1 MPTPLPFTLERT
13 VMIRATPETV
23 FRFFMDDR
31 RWASWWGAGSTIDPR
46 PGGRVRIRYPD
57 GTEVSG
63 DVVEIVSPRRLVFTY
78 GYVKGTPIPA
88 GGSQVTIQ
96 LDVHDSGTRLRLI
109 HEFADATTRDAHVQG
124 WRYQLAVF
132 ANVVADEVNARA
144 ADVVDDWFAAWGII
158 QPAEREQ
165 ALRAIA
171 LSDVSFRDR
180 YGLVDGLSDLVSHID
195 GALRF
200 MPDVRLQRRGVIRH
214 CQGVVLADWVATV
227 GDGQTR
233 ASGTNVFVINANGQ
247 IESVTGL
254 WNA

>member
-1 MPTPLPFTLERT
+1 
-13 VMIRATPETV
+13 MIRATPDTV

-88 GGSQVTIQ
+88 GGSQVTIE
-96 LDVHDSGTRLRLI
+96 LDDHDSGTQLRLT

-132 ANVVADEVNARA
+132 ANVVADEVNTRA
-144 ADVVDDWFAAWGII
+144 VDVVDGWFAAWGIS
-158 QPAEREQ
+158 QPAERER
-165 ALRAIA
+165 ALRPIA
-171 LSDVSFRDR
+171 SSDVSFRDR
-180 YGLVDGLSDLVSHID
+180 YGLVDGLNDLVAHID

-200 MPDVRLQRRGVIRH
+200 MPDVRLQRRGAIRH
-214 CQGVVLADWVATV
+214 CQGVVLADWEASAR
-227 GDGQTR
+227 DGQTR
-233 ASGTNVFVINANGQ
+233 GTGTNVFVINAAGQ
-247 IESVTGL
+247 IESVTGF